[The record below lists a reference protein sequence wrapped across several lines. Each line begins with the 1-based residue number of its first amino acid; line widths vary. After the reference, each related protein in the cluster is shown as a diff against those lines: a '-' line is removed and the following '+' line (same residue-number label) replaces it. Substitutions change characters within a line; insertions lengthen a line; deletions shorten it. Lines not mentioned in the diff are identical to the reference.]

1 MVAASRG
8 PAGQRNEN
16 RRWTRGFLELKVCEP
31 LCGIFESRSRCLG
44 ETCSWKESSMSLEI
58 QKSLKR
64 SEAGKRGIFGFVI
77 KLTFAECCHL
87 EFDISELPSF
97 FLEFPE
103 YLGL

>member
-1 MVAASRG
+1 
-8 PAGQRNEN
+8 
-16 RRWTRGFLELKVCEP
+16 
-31 LCGIFESRSRCLG
+31 
-44 ETCSWKESSMSLEI
+44 MSLEI

>member
-1 MVAASRG
+1 
-8 PAGQRNEN
+8 
-16 RRWTRGFLELKVCEP
+16 
-31 LCGIFESRSRCLG
+31 
-44 ETCSWKESSMSLEI
+44 MSLEI

-77 KLTFAECCHL
+77 KLTFAECCYL